1 MADKEINLRRLV
13 IKAFHMTD
21 VEWGEENT
29 ITTDGHMTVSKGMLE
44 QLTAEDDCIEKIDI
58 QIIKPGD
65 HDRWTNTIMDIIPI
79 STKVLGKLGEGITHT
94 VTGVYVMLTGVDV
107 DGKQCHEFGSSE
119 GNLKDQL
126 YLNRAGTPGDDDYI
140 ISFDVTFASGMGQE
154 RHGPFT
160 AHRLCDEFIQTYRE
174 KLKKFKGEKCTER
187 HEYHDKVRPGKKRV
201 LIIRQVAGQG
211 AMYDTHL
218 FPDEPSGVEGG
229 KSIIEMGNMPVMLYA
244 VGGVSM
250 GIGPSTK
257 ETSLHHF
264 RDPLLEVVAEDTDLD
279 LMGLIIVGTPDD
291 NKDKI
296 RVGTRAAAMAEMMR
310 ADGVIISSD
319 GWGNSDVDFTNTCEQ
334 LGIRDIPVTGL
345 NFSGT
350 VAQFVVVND
359 YLDGIVDINKSAD
372 GTETDV
378 VGENNM
384 VKLDCLKAK
393 ALLKLKMRQKEQRRE

>member
-1 MADKEINLRRLV
+1 MAEKEIDLRRLV

-21 VEWGEENT
+21 VEWGEYNN
-29 ITTDGHMTVSKGMLE
+29 ITTDGHMTVSKEMID
-44 QLTAEDDCIEKIDI
+44 QLVAQDDCIEKIDI

-94 VTGVYVMLTGVDV
+94 ITGVYVMLTGVDV
-107 DGKQCHEFGSSE
+107 NGKQCHEFGSSE
-119 GNLKDQL
+119 GNLKEQL
-126 YLNRAGTPGDDDYI
+126 CLNRAGTPGDDDYI
-140 ISFDVTFASGMGQE
+140 ISFDVTFAAGMGQE

-160 AHRLCDEFIQTYRE
+160 AHKLCDEFIQTYRE
-174 KLKKFKGEKCTER
+174 KLKKFKGDKCTER
-187 HEYHDKVRPGKKRV
+187 HEYHDKVRPGKKKV
-201 LIIRQVAGQG
+201 VIIRQVAGQG
-211 AMYDTHL
+211 AMYDTWM
-218 FPDEPSGVEGG
+218 FPDEPLDAVTTGG
-229 KSIIEMGNMPVMLYA
+229 AEV
-244 VGGVSM
+244 M

-279 LMGLIIVGTPDD
+279 LLGLIIVGTPDD
-291 NKDKI
+291 NKDKML
-296 RVGTRAAAMAEMMR
+296 VGTRAAAMAECMR

-319 GWGNSDVDFTNTCEQ
+319 GWGNSDVDYTNTCEQ
-334 LGIRDIPVTGL
+334 LGIRGIPVTGL

-350 VAQFVVVND
+350 VAKFVVEND

-384 VKLDCLKAK
+384 VRVDCLKAK
-393 ALLKLKMRQKEQRRE
+393 ALLKLKMRHKDEQEGR

>member
-1 MADKEINLRRLV
+1 
-13 IKAFHMTD
+13 
-21 VEWGEENT
+21 
-29 ITTDGHMTVSKGMLE
+29 
-44 QLTAEDDCIEKIDI
+44 
-58 QIIKPGD
+58 
-65 HDRWTNTIMDIIPI
+65 
-79 STKVLGKLGEGITHT
+79 
-94 VTGVYVMLTGVDV
+94 
-107 DGKQCHEFGSSE
+107 
-119 GNLKDQL
+119 
-126 YLNRAGTPGDDDYI
+126 
-140 ISFDVTFASGMGQE
+140 
-154 RHGPFT
+154 
-160 AHRLCDEFIQTYRE
+160 
-174 KLKKFKGEKCTER
+174 
-187 HEYHDKVRPGKKRV
+187 
-201 LIIRQVAGQG
+201 
-211 AMYDTHL
+211 
-218 FPDEPSGVEGG
+218 
-229 KSIIEMGNMPVMLYA
+229 
-244 VGGVSM
+244 M

-319 GWGNSDVDFTNTCEQ
+319 GWG
-334 LGIRDIPVTGL
+334 IRDIPVTGL